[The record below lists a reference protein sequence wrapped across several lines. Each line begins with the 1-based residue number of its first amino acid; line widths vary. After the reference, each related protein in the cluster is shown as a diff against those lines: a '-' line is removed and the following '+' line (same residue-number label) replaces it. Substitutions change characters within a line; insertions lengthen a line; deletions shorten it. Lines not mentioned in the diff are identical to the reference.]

1 MKNINNNKIKIDQTE
16 IKARAKKFI
25 AELGIPVTCFCK
37 NIGISSSAFNRWQ
50 RNDLNLS
57 ETTVNRISE
66 YLKRYNF

>member
-1 MKNINNNKIKIDQTE
+1 MKDTNNNSINQTE
-16 IKARAKKFI
+16 VKTRAKKFI
-25 AELGIPVTCFCK
+25 RDLGIPTTRFCF
-37 NIGISSSAFNRWQ
+37 NVGISSSAFNRWQ